1 MTHTRQ
7 FDVVVDLYEE
17 LLILLCIFASYEHME
32 RDLAASQGLQMLC
45 CRASV
50 SRIAHTASAGGSIPF
65 FAVVTM

>member
-7 FDVVVDLYEE
+7 LDVVVDLYEE

-50 SRIAHTASAGGSIPF
+50 SRIAHTASVGGSIPF
-65 FAVVTM
+65 LAVVTM

>member
-17 LLILLCIFASYEHME
+17 LLILLGIFASYEHME

-50 SRIAHTASAGGSIPF
+50 SRIAHTASAGSSIPF
-65 FAVVTM
+65 LAVVTM